1 MSGRGRDIRLG
12 SITEAPCRTCTTRFY
27 GCHNTKLCKRWAE
40 YVELKKVDRERRTEQ
55 KQEAYDRKL
64 HKLRH
69 TGYSEY
75 KK

>member
-1 MSGRGRDIRLG
+1 MSGRGKDIKLT

-27 GCHNTKLCKRWAE
+27 GCHNVKLCKRWAE
-40 YVELKKVDRERRTEQ
+40 YVERKRADQKQRNEQ
-55 KQEAYDRKL
+55 KLRAYDHLL
-64 HKLRH
+64 HKVRH